1 MSLSNVSRSLALNTR
16 PSAGWNGW
24 MRQAVEM
31 RALGRLAA
39 PMMLTGILNM
49 ILSLTDTA
57 MMGWLDPLALAGGVL
72 VSDFYSFAFY
82 FAASAVSA
90 VAPLAASAIGARS
103 TVRAGVIVGQGL
115 WVILMLGAAGYMLV
129 SNVVPLLSIIG
140 VAVPRPEATA
150 HYAHMMGATFALML
164 LFAWG
169 RSALA
174 ALGCAR
180 ISMLILIAALPLNAV
195 GNHVLMY
202 GAFGFPEMGLAGAGA
217 SSVLVALFAGSTTV
231 AYLLAAPRLR
241 EYRVAR
247 GALRPDP
254 AMLVELVRT
263 GMMIAVASV
272 AETGVFLLSTIV
284 VGLVDPQSL
293 AAHAIVF
300 RSLGLGYSITIGF
313 GQAVT
318 IKIAK
323 AHGATNARAARR
335 VTDVAGHVAMI
346 AAGVIVVVYLGT
358 SRLAGFA
365 LAAEDEAG
373 RILLADVQ
381 TLLPLTGASL
391 AALVISSTMF
401 AVLRGHADVRT
412 PALLALAGYWVIG
425 FGTMALLTGGAGLGA
440 TGIWIALI
448 AGPVAAALGCAL
460 YMGRVVTAGASTL
473 HGAFSSGRG

>member
-1 MSLSNVSRSLALNTR
+1 
-16 PSAGWNGW
+16 
-24 MRQAVEM
+24 M

-49 ILSLTDTA
+49 GLSLTDTA

-90 VAPLAASAIGARS
+90 VAPLSASAIGARS
-103 TVRAGVIVGQGL
+103 TARAGVIVGQGF
-115 WVILMLGAAGYMLV
+115 WVILMLGAAGYALV
-129 SNVVPLLSIIG
+129 SNVVPLLSMIG

-150 HYAHMMGATFALML
+150 QYAQMMGGAFALML

-180 ISMLILIAALPLNAV
+180 ISMMILFAALPLNAA
-195 GNHVLMY
+195 GNYVLMY
-202 GAFGFPEMGLAGAGA
+202 GLFGLPEMGLAGAGA

-241 EYRVAR
+241 EYGVAR
-247 GALRPDP
+247 GAMRLDP
-254 AMLVELVRT
+254 AIFVQLLKT

-284 VGLVDPQSL
+284 VGLVDPQAL

-300 RSLGLGYSITIGF
+300 RSLGLGYSITVGF

-323 AHGATNARAARR
+323 TVGASNARAARR
-335 VTDVAGHVAMI
+335 VTEAAWLVATA
-346 AAGVIVVVYLGT
+346 AAGTTVLVYLGA
-358 SRLAGFA
+358 SKVAGLFFPT
-365 LAAEDEAG
+365 EDEIG
-373 RILLADVQ
+373 RALLSTVQ

-391 AALVISSTMF
+391 AALVISSTLF
-401 AVLRGHADVRT
+401 AILRGHADVRT
-412 PALLALAGYWVIG
+412 PAVLALGGYWVVG
-425 FGTMALLTGGAGLGA
+425 FGTMALLAGSAGMGAP
-440 TGIWIALI
+440 GIWSALI
-448 AGPVAAALGCAL
+448 AGPVAAALGCVV
-460 YMGRVVTAGASTL
+460 YMARGTSTEAFTTA
-473 HGAFSSGRG
+473 

>member
-1 MSLSNVSRSLALNTR
+1 
-16 PSAGWNGW
+16 
-24 MRQAVEM
+24 M

-49 ILSLTDTA
+49 VLSLTDTA

-90 VAPLAASAIGARS
+90 VAPLSASAIGARS
-103 TVRAGVIVGQGL
+103 TARAGVIVGQGF
-115 WVILMLGAAGYMLV
+115 WVILMLGAAGYALV
-129 SNVVPLLSIIG
+129 SHVVPLLSLIG

-150 HYAHMMGATFALML
+150 QYARMMGGAFALML

-180 ISMLILIAALPLNAV
+180 ISMMILIAALPLNAA
-195 GNHVLMY
+195 GNYVLMY
-202 GAFGFPEMGLAGAGA
+202 GLFGLPEMGLAGAGA

-231 AYLLAAPRLR
+231 VYLLAAPRLR
-241 EYRVAR
+241 QYRVAR
-247 GALRPDP
+247 GALRLDP
-254 AMLVELVRT
+254 AIFVQLLKT

-284 VGLVDPQSL
+284 VGLVDPQAL

-300 RSLGLGYSITIGF
+300 RSLGLGYSITVGF

-318 IKIAK
+318 IKIAM
-323 AHGATNARAARR
+323 AVGASNARAARR
-335 VTDVAGHVAMI
+335 VTEAAWLVAAA
-346 AAGVIVVVYLGT
+346 AAGTILLVYFGA
-358 SRLAGFA
+358 SQAAGLFFS
-365 LAAEDEAG
+365 AEDEIG
-373 RILLADVQ
+373 RALLSNVH

-391 AALVISSTMF
+391 AALVISSTLF
-401 AVLRGHADVRT
+401 AVLRGHADVRA
-412 PALLALAGYWVIG
+412 PAVLALAGYWVVG
-425 FGTMALLTGGAGLGA
+425 FGTMALLAGSAGMGAP
-440 TGIWIALI
+440 GIWTALI
-448 AGPVAAALGCAL
+448 AGPVAAAMGCIV
-460 YMGRVVTAGASTL
+460 YMARGPSSAAFTTA
-473 HGAFSSGRG
+473 

>member
-1 MSLSNVSRSLALNTR
+1 MSFAIISHPPAWSPRTTG
-16 PSAGWNGW
+16 GWL
-24 MRQAVEM
+24 RQAVEM

-103 TVRAGVIVGQGL
+103 NDQAGVVVSQGL
-115 WVILMLGAAGYMLV
+115 WVILMLGAAGYVLV
-129 SNVVPLLSIIG
+129 SNVVPLLSMIG

-150 HYAHMMGATFALML
+150 QYAHMMGGAFALML

-195 GNHVLMY
+195 GNYVLMY
-202 GAFGFPEMGLAGAGA
+202 GLLGLPEMGLAGAGA
-217 SSVLVALFAGSTTV
+217 SSVLVALFTGSTTV

-247 GALRPDP
+247 GAMPPDP
-254 AMLVELVRT
+254 AIFVQLVRT
-263 GMMIAVASV
+263 GMMIAIASV

-284 VGLVDPQSL
+284 MGLVDPQAL

-300 RSLGLGYSITIGF
+300 RSLGLGYSITVGF

-318 IKIAK
+318 IKIAM
-323 AHGATNARAARR
+323 AQGASNARAARR
-335 VTDVAGHVAMI
+335 VTEAAWRVATI
-346 AAGVIVVVYLGT
+346 AAGVIVVFYVGA
-358 SRLAGFA
+358 SRFAGFA
-365 LAAEDEAG
+365 FAAEDEIGLA
-373 RILLADVQ
+373 LLSNVQ

-391 AALVISSTMF
+391 AALVISSTLF
-401 AVLRGHADVRT
+401 AILRGHADVRT
-412 PALLALAGYWVIG
+412 PAMLALAGYWVVG
-425 FGTMALLTGGAGLGA
+425 FGTMALLTGGAGIGA
-440 TGIWIALI
+440 PGIWIALI
-448 AGPVAAALGCAL
+448 AGPVAAALSCAV
-460 YMGRVVTAGASTL
+460 YMARGASAGAVAS
-473 HGAFSSGRG
+473 AA

>member
-1 MSLSNVSRSLALNTR
+1 
-16 PSAGWNGW
+16 

-49 ILSLTDTA
+49 VLSLTDTA

-90 VAPLAASAIGARS
+90 VAPLSASAIGARS
-103 TVRAGVIVGQGL
+103 TARAGVVVGQGF
-115 WVILMLGAAGYMLV
+115 WMILMLGAIGYALV
-129 SNVVPLLSIIG
+129 SNVVPLLSMIG

-150 HYAHMMGATFALML
+150 QYAHMMGGAFALML

-180 ISMLILIAALPLNAV
+180 ISMMILIAALPLNAA
-195 GNHVLMY
+195 GNYVLMY
-202 GAFGFPEMGLAGAGA
+202 GVFGLPEMGLAGAGA

-247 GALRPDP
+247 GAMRLDP
-254 AMLVELVRT
+254 AILVQLLKT

-284 VGLVDPQSL
+284 VGLVDPQAL

-300 RSLGLGYSITIGF
+300 RSLGLGYSITVGF

-318 IKIAK
+318 IKIAM
-323 AHGATNARAARR
+323 AVGASNARTARR
-335 VTDVAGHVAMI
+335 VTEVAWLVAAA
-346 AAGVIVVVYLGT
+346 AAGMIVLVYLGA
-358 SRLAGFA
+358 SQIAGLFFSI
-365 LAAEDEAG
+365 EDEIG
-373 RILLADVQ
+373 RALLANVQ

-391 AALVISSTMF
+391 AALVISSTLF
-401 AVLRGHADVRT
+401 AILRGHADVRT
-412 PALLALAGYWVIG
+412 PAVLALVGYWVVG
-425 FGTMALLTGGAGLGA
+425 FGTMALLAGSAGIGAP
-440 TGIWIALI
+440 GIWTALI
-448 AGPVAAALGCAL
+448 AGPVAAALGCVV
-460 YMGRVVTAGASTL
+460 YMARGTSTEAFTTA
-473 HGAFSSGRG
+473 

>member
-1 MSLSNVSRSLALNTR
+1 
-16 PSAGWNGW
+16 

-49 ILSLTDTA
+49 VLSLTDTA

-90 VAPLAASAIGARS
+90 VAPLSASAIGARS
-103 TVRAGVIVGQGL
+103 TARAGVVVGQGF
-115 WVILMLGAAGYMLV
+115 WMILMLGAIGYALV
-129 SNVVPLLSIIG
+129 SNVVPLLSMIG

-150 HYAHMMGATFALML
+150 QYAHMMGGAFALML

-180 ISMLILIAALPLNAV
+180 ISMMILIAALPLNAA
-195 GNHVLMY
+195 GNYVLMY
-202 GAFGFPEMGLAGAGA
+202 GVFGLPEMGLAGAGA

-247 GALRPDP
+247 GAMRLDP
-254 AMLVELVRT
+254 AILVQLLKT

-284 VGLVDPQSL
+284 VGLVDPQAL

-300 RSLGLGYSITIGF
+300 RSLGLGYSITVGF

-318 IKIAK
+318 IKIAM
-323 AHGATNARAARR
+323 AVGASNARTARR
-335 VTDVAGHVAMI
+335 VTEVAWLVAAS
-346 AAGVIVVVYLGT
+346 AAGMIVLVYLGA
-358 SRLAGFA
+358 SQIAGLFFSI
-365 LAAEDEAG
+365 EDEIG
-373 RILLADVQ
+373 RALLANVQ

-391 AALVISSTMF
+391 AALVISSTLF
-401 AVLRGHADVRT
+401 AILRGHADVRT
-412 PALLALAGYWVIG
+412 PAVLALVGYWVVG
-425 FGTMALLTGGAGLGA
+425 FGTMALLAGSAGIGAP
-440 TGIWIALI
+440 GIWTALI
-448 AGPVAAALGCAL
+448 AGPVAAALGCVV
-460 YMGRVVTAGASTL
+460 YMARGTSTEAFTTA
-473 HGAFSSGRG
+473 